1 MRKVLSQLG
10 RAVSVVTVVV
20 LLAVPTS
27 QGAGFLRSDDDSI
40 GRSLNPIVRRLIR
53 SIPRWMTSIVKDDL
67 IVPRP

>member
-27 QGAGFLRSDDDSI
+27 QGAGFLRETDPGSE
-40 GRSLNPIVRRLIR
+40 PIRGPINRVIHAVQRWTNSVVRDEL
-53 SIPRWMTSIVKDDL
+53 M
-67 IVPRP
+67 VPRP